1 MGVIEVATTSAA
13 GTRAVARAVA
23 ELVRA
28 GDLLVLAGDLGAGKT
43 AFTQGL
49 GTALGVTDAI
59 TSPTFTLAQRYEGR
73 LRLHHLDVY
82 RLGSLDE
89 VADLDI
95 GELLDD
101 DAATVVEWGDS
112 ILGALPADY
121 LEVRFTFGEGDDDRT
136 VTFAAVGP
144 AWAARIEALGRA
156 LDEVGPC

>member
-1 MGVIEVATTSAA
+1 MIEVVTTSAA

-23 ELVRA
+23 DLVRA

-49 GTALGVTDAI
+49 GAALGVTDPI

-101 DAATVVEWGDS
+101 HAATVVEWGDT

-121 LEVRFTFGEGDDDRT
+121 LELRFTFGEGDDDRT
-136 VTFAAVGP
+136 IAFTAVGP
-144 AWAARIEALGRA
+144 AWAARTAALRRA